1 MWTDEVGLPSLLAT
15 SSRQGF
21 VESSASGMGGESGC
35 SQGAVRIRVKCTQ
48 MVESTSTGGQDSL
61 GQPAEKK

>member
-35 SQGAVRIRVKCTQ
+35 SQGAVRI
-48 MVESTSTGGQDSL
+48 MSSTANGGR
-61 GQPAEKK
+61 

>member
-21 VESSASGMGGESGC
+21 VESSASGMGGESAGV
-35 SQGAVRIRVKCTQ
+35 VR
-48 MVESTSTGGQDSL
+48 GGKDSSKMHSDGRINL
-61 GQPAEKK
+61 DWRAG